1 MSLDLVTYL
10 ILVFNRLDNKPIKTH
25 ERYTTFKKKE
35 NSDRPSPGRAPCN
48 VKKSKIGNGK
58 KRMKRARD
66 GSFIIGFPGRVRHR
80 QC

>member
-25 ERYTTFKKKE
+25 ERYVFKKE

-48 VKKSKIGNGK
+48 VKKSKIGMV
-58 KRMKRARD
+58 KRE
-66 GSFIIGFPGRVRHR
+66 
-80 QC
+80 

>member
-25 ERYTTFKKKE
+25 ERYTLKKKE

-48 VKKSKIGNGK
+48 VKKSKIGMV
-58 KRMKRARD
+58 KRE
-66 GSFIIGFPGRVRHR
+66 
-80 QC
+80 